1 MKDIIHLIR
10 PKDWAKNLFLFVPLF
25 FAGRLFEMETIKELF
40 MDFFVFAPLPVPYI
54 LLTTTGILNLISCT
68 RKNPVVRWPPEK
80 YRNLKL

>member
-40 MDFFVFAPLPVPYI
+40 YECHIIYALSNAVYI
-54 LLTTTGILNLISCT
+54 INDYCDIAFD
-68 RKNPVVRWPPEK
+68 
-80 YRNLKL
+80 KLHTAK

>member
-40 MDFFVFAPLPVPYI
+40 LGFLCFCAIASSVYI
-54 LLTTTGILNLISCT
+54 IND
-68 RKNPVVRWPPEK
+68 
-80 YRNLKL
+80 YRDMEFDKLHP